1 MRLRSRP
8 VTSLML
14 AGLFLAPLPCPALLL
29 AQSANSDSLRS
40 GNSAVADA
48 ASPGDTAASDAGNGV
63 RWFPDRWVMAQLIAA
78 PREIRLA
85 GSLLSVDRDL
95 EYEPDGNAF
104 ESEVSLGYRIPVVLL
119 MDGGQEGLALDIGF
133 EVGVWS
139 RFNMETR
146 QRDLIASDYRVG
158 VPVSARYRSLE
169 GRLTFQH
176 TSGHLGDDYVY
187 RYDLPV
193 YQVSRQAL
201 ELTLAVRP
209 VPPVRIYGG
218 GDWNVDRGL
227 NYSGEEE
234 SLGQEFEGV
243 EQWVLRFGAEYD
255 PSWQKEGSPQPF
267 LGVNFQTTDWT
278 DRLATSV
285 RGGVAFRVSSVRI
298 LLDAQ
303 YNDGPSAMSQFGL
316 DPAGFDNLDDPNPFR
331 GVDERMFGVGLTVQ
345 IGSLVP
351 PGPADRGS

>member
-1 MRLRSRP
+1 MRHRSRT
-8 VTSLML
+8 VGSLIL
-14 AGLFLAPLPCPALLL
+14 ASVFLASLTCPTAGL
-29 AQSANSDSLRS
+29 AQSATSDSPRTGTS
-40 GNSAVADA
+40 PAPDA
-48 ASPGDTAASDAGNGV
+48 SSPADTASSDDGAGL
-63 RWFPDRWVMAQLIAA
+63 RWFPDRWVIAPLIAA

-85 GSLLSVDRDL
+85 GTLLSVDRDL
-95 EYEPDGNAF
+95 EYEPDGSAS
-104 ESEVSLGYRIPVVLL
+104 ESEVSIGYRIPVVRFL
-119 MDGGQEGLALDIGF
+119 DGGAEGLALDIGF

-158 VPVSARYRSLE
+158 VPVSARYRFLE

-187 RYDLPV
+187 RYGMPV

-209 VPPVRIYGG
+209 VAPVRIYGG

-227 NYSGEEE
+227 NYSVDEET
-234 SLGQEFEGV
+234 LGQEFEGV
-243 EQWVLRFGAEYD
+243 EQWILRFGAEYD
-255 PSWQKEGSPQPF
+255 PSWEKEGSPQPF
-267 LGVNFQTTDWT
+267 LGLNFQTTDWT
-278 DRLATSV
+278 ERLATSV
-285 RGGVAFRVSSVRI
+285 RGGIAFRVSSVRI

-303 YNDGPSAMSQFGL
+303 YHDGPSAMSEFGL

-345 IGSLVP
+345 IGSLIP